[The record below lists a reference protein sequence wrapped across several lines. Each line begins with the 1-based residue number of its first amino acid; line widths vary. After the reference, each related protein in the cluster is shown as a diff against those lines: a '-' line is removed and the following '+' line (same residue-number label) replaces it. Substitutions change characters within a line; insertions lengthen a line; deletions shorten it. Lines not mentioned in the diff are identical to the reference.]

1 MTGEALTANISELV
15 APVLDRLGYDLEDVA
30 VLTPPGRRDIR
41 IVIDRDGGASL
52 DDLADVSR
60 ELDPVL
66 EGANLLGET
75 PYDLEVTTPGIGRP
89 LTLPR
94 HWRRNQGRKAKVE
107 YRVDGVEKSVE
118 VRIGASDDTQV
129 TLVTVDKSRITSVD
143 VAFADIVR
151 GVVEVDFSR
160 PGEAALRACGLSDE
174 EIARRREP
182 ATHTTT
188 E

>member
-15 APVLDRLGYDLEDVA
+15 APVLDSLGYDLEDVA

-41 IVIDRDGGASL
+41 IMIDRDDGATL
-52 DDLADVSR
+52 DDLAEVSR

-66 EGANLLGET
+66 EAADLLGQM

-94 HWRRNQGRKAKVE
+94 HWRRNRGRKVQVD
-107 YRVDGVEKSVE
+107 YLVDGEEKSAE
-118 VRIGASDDTQV
+118 VRIGAGDDTRV
-129 TLVTVDKSRITSVD
+129 TLVSVDKGRIRSVD
-143 VAFADIVR
+143 VAFTDIVR
-151 GVVEVDFSR
+151 GVVDVDFSR

-174 EIARRREP
+174 EIARRRERGTP
-182 ATHTTT
+182 TPTD
-188 E
+188 

>member
-41 IVIDRDGGASL
+41 ITIDRDDGTSL

-60 ELDPVL
+60 ALDPVL
-66 EGANLLGET
+66 EEADLLGEM

-94 HWRRNQGRKAKVE
+94 HWRRNQGRKVRIDH
-107 YRVDGVEKSVE
+107 RVDGADTSIEA
-118 VRIGASDDTQV
+118 RIGVADENR
-129 TLVTVDKSRITSVD
+129 VTVVLVDKGRITATD
-143 VAFADIVR
+143 IELADITR
-151 GVVEVDFSR
+151 AVVEVDFKR
-160 PGEAALRACGLSDE
+160 PSEAALRACGLTDD

-182 ATHTTT
+182 AATT